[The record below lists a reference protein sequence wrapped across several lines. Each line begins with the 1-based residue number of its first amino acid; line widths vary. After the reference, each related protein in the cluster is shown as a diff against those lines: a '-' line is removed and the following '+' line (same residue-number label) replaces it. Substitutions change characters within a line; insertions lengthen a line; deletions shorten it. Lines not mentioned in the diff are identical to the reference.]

1 METGSRV
8 KTALRG
14 DVTLFHADAAAHA
27 SNVWQDSVLV
37 INWNAMKNIG
47 KMSVLSNF
55 TSKEEF
61 VFTWCLIALL
71 VDFINNIT
79 SPCKPGSFCHSV
91 ALGTFEMF
99 SVRFDAALG
108 SGAEEVFR
116 TVHLHRSSSWEQ
128 ESKGFYLPHLKSSG
142 VKTHLDEGLK
152 LLLLVAM
159 GLLWPLSKPAD
170 QFHFFQVRP
179 LFYLSLSDLFLGM
192 CWIAGA
198 LLYSTPTSKQ
208 DLICYNLQALGQVS
222 RIGITVHAV
231 TLCSLL

>member
-1 METGSRV
+1 M
-8 KTALRG
+8 
-14 DVTLFHADAAAHA
+14 
-27 SNVWQDSVLV
+27 
-37 INWNAMKNIG
+37 
-47 KMSVLSNF
+47 F
-55 TSKEEF
+55 TE
-61 VFTWCLIALL
+61 
-71 VDFINNIT
+71 
-79 SPCKPGSFCHSV
+79 SFCLLLIQANLNWSQHLLLMRIISDQSFLICCIREIDPFGFHLSCTWIKYV
-91 ALGTFEMF
+91 SLKTGIFNHME
-99 SVRFDAALG
+99 LLHW
-108 SGAEEVFR
+108 EVFR

-159 GLLWPLSKPAD
+159 GLLWPLSRPAD
-170 QFHFFQVRP
+170 QFHFFLVRP